1 MGEWGRN
8 EFAII
13 GTTCD
18 KIQSI
23 VHTVAGHLQPKFS
36 VGYIDASHDEL
47 EETPV
52 CFSTSTKHKSHW
64 ETHQKTIDNA
74 YQSRI
79 KYNDNQLLL
88 INGNHFVAKRQIVF
102 IDQVKKESLSKKL
115 HKLNDIAII
124 VVAESSDEIYDFLQ
138 PHIKESTRIINHEDL
153 SVLSKVLAEMIAT
166 NLKLTGLVLAGGKST
181 RMGFDKTTIEY
192 FGQNQVEYIA
202 GAMTKICHEVFVSQR
217 QEQEVIFSHQRIED
231 RFIGMGPMGGILSA
245 FMHNPNTAWFTVAA
259 DLPFANLA
267 SMQYLLDQRDPS
279 KIATCY
285 IKSDAQFPDP
295 LFTIWEPHAY
305 LHLLHF
311 LSLGYSCPRKV
322 LINSDVNV
330 IPVPDDNYLMNVN
343 DPESLAKAKKQ
354 ILENSVQ

>member
-23 VHTVAGHLQPKFS
+23 VQSVSERLHNKIS
-36 VGYIDASHDEL
+36 VGYIDASHNEN
-47 EETPV
+47 TNAPV
-52 CFSTSTKHKSHW
+52 GFSTSTKHNNHW
-64 ETHQKTIDNA
+64 EIHQKSTDNS

-79 KYNDNQLLL
+79 KYNDHQLLL
-88 INGNHFVAKRQIVF
+88 INGNHFVASKQIVF
-102 IDQVKKESLSKKL
+102 IDKVKKESLSKKL
-115 HKLNDIAII
+115 HKLTDIAII
-124 VVAESSDEIYDFLQ
+124 IVSETVDEIYSFLQ
-138 PHIKESTRIINHEDL
+138 PHIKETTKIIKHQDL
-153 SVLSKVLAEMIAT
+153 SELSNVLHEMVVSD
-166 NLKLTGLVLAGGKST
+166 LKLTGLVLAGGKSS

-202 GAMTKICHEVFVSQR
+202 GEMTDICHQVFVSQR
-217 QEQEVIFSHQRIED
+217 KDQEEVFSSQRIED

-245 FMHNPNTAWFTVAA
+245 FMHNPNTAWFTIAA
-259 DLPFANLA
+259 DLPFANLT
-267 SMQYLLDQRDPS
+267 SMQYLLDRRDRS

-305 LHLLHF
+305 LHLLGF

-322 LINSDVNV
+322 LINSDVKV
-330 IPVPDDNYLMNVN
+330 VPVPDDNYLMNVN
-343 DPESLAKAKKQ
+343 DPDALAKAKKQ
-354 ILENSVQ
+354 IEENSLQ